1 MYHIKLIITLE
12 GFCLIR
18 DNAASFSIRTRVD
31 ETNKS
36 FLSQKIR

>member
-1 MYHIKLIITLE
+1 MYDMKLVITLE
-12 GFCLIR
+12 DFYLIR

-31 ETNKS
+31 ESNKS